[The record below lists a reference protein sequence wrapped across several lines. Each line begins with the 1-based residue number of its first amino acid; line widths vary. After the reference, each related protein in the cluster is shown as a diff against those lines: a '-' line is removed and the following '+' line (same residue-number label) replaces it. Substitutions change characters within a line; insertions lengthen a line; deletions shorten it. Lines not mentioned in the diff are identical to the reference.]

1 MKNITQNLTKSIWHI
16 GLLVIAFLFSLTI
29 NSQMLGQ
36 EYLANPGINTTA
48 IDATTGFDG
57 QGNFNANN
65 GYGGWDAGTGGSYAS
80 ATTANGTCQSEDRMF
95 KMFKTGGTD
104 GQFIRQTITALPAG
118 NYNFGFWNKWDAT
131 SSTGEA
137 LPTWSAEDDIT
148 PKFTIKVQN
157 ADGGWVTVFTHI
169 PAEPTSDMTW
179 IEETGSWTNDETRD
193 VRVMFYKNGGTS
205 AAPTN
210 LNNLW
215 YLDTTTFNYV
225 SAPPSDDPTCTHT
238 LLMVDSYGDGWN
250 GNTVDVL
257 VNGVVVLE
265 GQTIASGSAAEATFQ
280 ASTGDVIT
288 LTWVEGTYTSEV
300 SWSVTDG
307 EGTEIA
313 AGAYGADAAVTGYCT
328 PPATQT
334 THYLSWVNDG
344 SDAGQAL
351 TIQVGDTVEWTWG
364 AGTHNLV
371 STSGVETFD
380 SGYESSGF
388 VWSHTFTVV
397 GSTDYICSPHA
408 TNMYGTITATA
419 APSSNLALQGIID
432 IDGGFKKAVHVRA
445 TEDIA
450 DLSVYKL
457 QAYNNANSSPG
468 GSYIL
473 SGSASAGD
481 DILIAND
488 GDALDAYMSTSTIFD
503 FVFNTGSFP
512 SINGDDSI
520 ELLMNDSSVEVFGD
534 PGTDGTGEPWEYTNS
549 WAYKVDDTWTYGG
562 VGCTDGS
569 DITWES
575 SCVYPLAIGQEPVPS
590 VTITMDDDTISENG
604 EVSVITATLSNVHS
618 QPTIIPLT
626 ISGTATLDIDYS
638 TDFVSGSISGI
649 LAGGNGSGSA
659 NNQFNFES
667 NPYGSIYDGGEIE
680 VDSSGNIYIAD
691 TQNNRVIKW
700 APGAN
705 EGTVVAGGNGA
716 GSNLNQLNNPTD
728 IHVDSSGNL
737 YVLDTFNNRIVIWAP
752 DSTVGVLRVDKNNGA
767 WSWSNSFFSF
777 DVDISGNVY
786 TTDWNDYVSKVH
798 KWADASDP
806 TSFSLITDMGESAV
820 EIEID
825 DSNNIYVIT
834 NGNYVK
840 KKLSGVDGWE
850 IVAAGFGV
858 NKRDFQVDSAGNIYV
873 YDSNNNWIMKWSPGA
888 SVYDAVLVKDEL
900 SDIVDINLDELNNIY
915 FTDRTSNAIKKIQIS
930 PAINIVAGSSTGSLT
945 FTGIEDSVYDEGN
958 ETIILT
964 PSTPANGTLASSDS
978 ITISIIN
985 YNYAPV
991 VNNHSILLAEQGT
1004 VSVLEN
1010 GETTLLYNA
1019 SDVEGDDLVVILVTE
1034 PSNGILN
1041 LNSDGTFSYEHD
1053 GTETTSD
1060 SFTYKASD
1068 GNLESEVAITTITIT
1083 NVNDNT
1089 PTDIVLSNNTIN
1101 ENESNLI
1108 IGQFSAIDVDLP
1120 SDSHIFE
1127 LVSGSG
1133 DDDNVS
1139 FIINGNSLENMV
1151 SFDFETQNEYSIR
1164 VRVTDENNESYEK
1177 ILNINVL
1184 NINDINISFEKTNTS
1199 CSGDIGD
1206 GSITIDTI
1214 SEVSGDL
1221 TFLWTTSNGGVIP
1234 SGQETNQNL
1243 SDLKEGIY
1251 TVLISDA
1258 TEFTYTENFEI
1269 NLIPQYSD
1277 LNICYVSNDPNNPG
1291 NNLVF
1296 LNNQGNYNVDY
1307 YQILRETSVSS
1318 VYEAIGLVENNENSF
1333 LDESSNNQSQV
1344 YKYKVQSVDNCGSS
1358 SSEST
1363 AHETIL
1369 LQSSLSTNSSVNLS
1383 WTDYYGT
1390 DYSSYYI
1397 YRKVNDGDF
1406 EEIASLSSS
1415 NNTYTDANS
1424 NVDENSYQY
1433 YVSIVIDNC
1442 DVQGRF
1448 SSGASTNNSL
1458 QIKSN
1463 FENLGGTFSTPDF
1476 ENHQIEVFPNPT
1488 SLYWK
1493 VKSPKI
1499 IELSEV
1505 YDLLGK
1511 KIISKQ
1517 HYSKEVNIDGS
1528 VLPSGVYILI
1538 INNIYEFRLVKK

>member
-1 MKNITQNLTKSIWHI
+1 DSFCIYPF
-16 GLLVIAFLFSLTI
+16 A
-29 NSQMLGQ
+29 
-36 EYLANPGINTTA
+36 AA
-48 IDATTGFDG
+48 
-57 QGNFNANN
+57 
-65 GYGGWDAGTGGSYAS
+65 YA
-80 ATTANGTCQSEDRMF
+80 
-95 KMFKTGGTD
+95 
-104 GQFIRQTITALPAG
+104 QTITDVTFTVNTSNIEVGANGMYLGGGIFGSANAHAMTDNDGDGTWEVTVTLDEGTAG
-118 NYNFGFWNKWDAT
+118 NYIFLNSPND
-131 SSTGEA
+131 
-137 LPTWSAEDDIT
+137 AEDWGA
-148 PKFTIKVQN
+148 KEVLAGQEC
-157 ADGGWVTVFTHI
+157 ADPDNYYDRI
-169 PAEPTSDMTW
+169 L
-179 IEETGSWTNDETRD
+179 
-193 VRVMFYKNGGTS
+193 
-205 AAPTN
+205 AA
-210 LNNLW
+210 
-215 YLDTTTFNYV
+215 V
-225 SAPPSDDPTCTHT
+225 
-238 LLMVDSYGDGWN
+238 
-250 GNTVDVL
+250 
-257 VNGVVVLE
+257 
-265 GQTIASGSAAEATFQ
+265 
-280 ASTGDVIT
+280 
-288 LTWVEGTYTSEV
+288 
-300 SWSVTDG
+300 
-307 EGTEIA
+307 
-313 AGAYGADAAVTGYCT
+313 GADDYILQHCFGNCYI
-328 PPATQT
+328 
-334 THYLSWVNDG
+334 DG
-344 SDAGQAL
+344 SC
-351 TIQVGDTVEWTWG
+351 
-364 AGTHNLV
+364 
-371 STSGVETFD
+371 
-380 SGYESSGF
+380 ES
-388 VWSHTFTVV
+388 
-397 GSTDYICSPHA
+397 
-408 TNMYGTITATA
+408 
-419 APSSNLALQGIID
+419 
-432 IDGGFKKAVHVRA
+432 
-445 TEDIA
+445 
-450 DLSVYKL
+450 
-457 QAYNNANSSPG
+457 
-468 GSYIL
+468 
-473 SGSASAGD
+473 
-481 DILIAND
+481 
-488 GDALDAYMSTSTIFD
+488 
-503 FVFNTGSFP
+503 
-512 SINGDDSI
+512 
-520 ELLMNDSSVEVFGD
+520 
-534 PGTDGTGEPWEYTNS
+534 
-549 WAYKVDDTWTYGG
+549 
-562 VGCTDGS
+562 
-569 DITWES
+569 
-575 SCVYPLAIGQEPVPS
+575 VPS
-590 VTITMDDDTISENG
+590 VVTITVDEDTISENG
-604 EVSVITATLSNVHS
+604 EVSVITANLSNVHS
-618 QPTIIPLT
+618 QPTTIPLT

-638 TDFVSGSISGI
+638 TNFVSGTISGI
-649 LAGGNGSGSA
+649 LAGGNGSGPSTA
-659 NNQFNFES
+659 QFNFGS
-667 NPYGSIYDGGEIE
+667 SLYGDIYNGGEIQ
-680 VDSSGNIYIAD
+680 VDSSGNIYIVD
-691 TQNNRVIKW
+691 SGNNRVIKW

-705 EGTVVAGGNGA
+705 EGTVVAGGNGG
-716 GSNLNQLNNPTD
+716 GSNLNQLSNPTD
-728 IHVDSSGNL
+728 IRLDSNGNL
-737 YVLDTFNNRIVIWAP
+737 YVLDSYNNRIVIWAP
-752 DSTVGVLRVDKNNGA
+752 GATAGVLRVDKNNGA
-767 WSWSNSFFSF
+767 WSSTNTFWSF

-806 TSFSLITDMGESAV
+806 TSFSLISDVGESAV

-825 DSNNIYVIT
+825 DSNNIYVIA
-834 NGNYVK
+834 NGQYVK
-840 KKLSGVDGWE
+840 KKLAGVNNWE
-850 IVAAGFGV
+850 IVAGGGLGSALNQFL
-858 NKRDFQVDSAGNIYV
+858 DPSDIQVDSSGNLYV
-873 YDSNNNWIMKWSPGA
+873 LDNGNNRIVKWSPGA
-888 SVYDAVLVKDEL
+888 TEGVIVKEGL
-900 SDIVDINLDELNNIY
+900 GNLADINLDELNNIY
-915 FTDRTSNAIKKIQIS
+915 FADRSSNAIKKIQIS
-930 PAINIVAGSSTGSLT
+930 PSINIEAGSSTGTLT

-964 PSTPANGTLASSDS
+964 PSTPSNGTLASSDS

-985 YNYAPV
+985 YNNAPV

-1019 SDVEGDDLVVILVTE
+1019 TDVEGDDLVAILVTE

-1060 SFTYKASD
+1060 SFTYKAND
-1068 GNLESEVAITTITIT
+1068 GNLDSEVAITNITIT

-1089 PTDIVLSNNTIN
+1089 PTDIILSNNTIN

-1206 GSITIDTI
+1206 GSITINTI

-1243 SDLKEGIY
+1243 SDLKEGVY

-1307 YQILRETSVSS
+1307 YQILRETSVSN

-1390 DYSSYYI
+1390 DYSSYFI

-1406 EEIASLSSS
+1406 EEIASVSSS

-1424 NVDENSYQY
+1424 NVDDNSYQY
-1433 YVSIVIDNC
+1433 YVSIVVDNC

-1448 SSGASTNNSL
+1448 SSGASTTNSL

-1528 VLPSGVYILI
+1528 ALTSGVYILV
-1538 INNIYEFRLVKK
+1538 INKIYEFRLVKK